1 VITRDDLATGEEK
14 LAAAARRAA
23 AYRRADRFAI
33 YAAIGA
39 GAFMAFFIYV
49 YLQKRYAWIGDY
61 AVPMLTFVFGA
72 ALIAKH
78 VAKVIMYRIDQLG
91 DLPLFG
97 DWSRRRAGVAD
108 RAVDTTE
115 QWPPMT
121 AVPRLDASVASD
133 ARRVLSAPLR
143 EGPSAFVSAGGR
155 ATTLVDKLPVG
166 VVALTEAGFVFFPDA
181 EPRDVET
188 MSEITGLAWEFAKD
202 AFKPLGVLAALGVGE
217 RTASEPSLP
226 DWIARSMAHP
236 EFFAFGWGE
245 LVEVRYSGNGIVTMF
260 HEAVDMPRTAHVFA
274 PNDPRWPVLLM
285 KQRLHF
291 EMIDSIR
298 TNVSRPKAAELAPA
312 LLEQF
317 RAIYGDRVD
326 EHAAELYA
334 ELEKRVGQWIETSQP
349 AVDAVAKKALAP
361 VLPYYAKYRP
371 IVDAYPI
378 LFEWFGGGP
387 TAGRSTDPG
396 HNLFS

>member
-1 VITRDDLATGEEK
+1 MITRDDLATGEEK
-14 LAAAARRAA
+14 LAEAARRAA
-23 AYRRADRFAI
+23 AYRRADRIAI

-39 GAFMAFFIYV
+39 GGFMAFFIYV

-61 AVPMLTFVFGA
+61 AVPMLTFVLGA

-78 VAKVIMYRIDQLG
+78 VAKVIVYRVDRLG
-91 DLPLFG
+91 DLPRLG

-108 RAVDTTE
+108 SAAATE
-115 QWPPMT
+115 ERWPRVT
-121 AVPRLDASVASD
+121 AVPRLDASAAFD

-155 ATTLVDKLPVG
+155 TTTPVDRLPVG

-181 EPRDVET
+181 QPRDVET
-188 MSEITGLAWEFAKD
+188 LSEVTGLAWEFAKD

-217 RTASEPSLP
+217 RTAPEPSLP

-236 EFFAFGWGE
+236 EFFAFGWSE
-245 LVEVRYSGNGIVTMF
+245 LVEARYSPSGIVTMF
-260 HEAVDMPRTAHVFA
+260 HEAADMPRTAHVFA

-291 EMIDSIR
+291 EMVDSVR
-298 TNVSRPKAAELAPA
+298 TQVSRPKAEELAPA

-317 RAIYGDRVD
+317 RGIYGERVG
-326 EHAAELYA
+326 EHAAELHA
-334 ELEKRVGQWIETSQP
+334 ELERRVGQWIQASQL

-371 IVDAYPI
+371 IVDTYPI
-378 LFEWFGGGP
+378 LF
-387 TAGRSTDPG
+387 D
-396 HNLFS
+396 